1 MADLS
6 TPQKIK
12 EFTAE
17 MPWTD
22 RCPEKTVFQRVV
34 KNAMECGDKPALSFQ
49 LKSGPT
55 DPAETLTWSDLRGK
69 TAQAAN
75 LFRRLGIHEGDV
87 VAYLMPNANETVISY
102 LGALTAGIV
111 CPINPTLSPEHI
123 AGILRETGAKVVITL
138 KPFPKADVAQTTA
151 EAVALAPGVETILEV
166 DLKRYLKPPL
176 AWLIPLLRPKTTTS
190 HGAQVLDFNEELAK
204 EPTTLSFEESEED
217 RDCAYFH
224 TGGTTGIPKIVRH
237 KQSGTLF
244 NGMTAEEFCVG
255 RDAVILCPLPM
266 FHVFAALPCLM
277 ACVSSGAHMV
287 MPTPAGYRGD
297 GVFDNIWKLIER
309 WRVTF
314 LVGVPTA
321 IAAMMQRPVNAD
333 VSSLEYTFSGS
344 APLPVELFNR
354 YQNATGV
361 KILEGYGMSEATC
374 LISGNPPIGERKIG
388 SVGMPFPYTDVRI
401 CMCNDD
407 GSVLKDCEVNEIGEI
422 CVYNPGVNIG
432 ETYVEQAKNIGLF
445 VDEKYMRTG
454 DLGRLDE
461 NGYLW
466 ITGRAKDLI
475 IRGGHNIDPAIIEE
489 ALAAHPDVAM
499 AGAIG
504 QPDAYSGEIPCV
516 YVELVDGAQTSVDAL
531 MEHAQSHVEERAAV
545 PKYVE
550 ILDELP
556 KTAVGKIFKPDLRK
570 MAITRTYDT
579 ALSEA
584 GINTNVASVIDDKH
598 RGLVAQLT
606 PFDGSDDA
614 AITDVLGKFTRP
626 WEWSKG

>member
-1 MADLS
+1 V
-6 TPQKIK
+6 
-12 EFTAE
+12 
-17 MPWTD
+17 
-22 RCPEKTVFQRVV
+22 VF
-34 KNAMECGDKPALSFQ
+34 
-49 LKSGPT
+49 
-55 DPAETLTWSDLRGK
+55 
-69 TAQAAN
+69 
-75 LFRRLGIHEGDV
+75 
-87 VAYLMPNANETVISY
+87 
-102 LGALTAGIV
+102 
-111 CPINPTLSPEHI
+111 
-123 AGILRETGAKVVITL
+123 
-138 KPFPKADVAQTTA
+138 
-151 EAVALAPGVETILEV
+151 
-166 DLKRYLKPPL
+166 
-176 AWLIPLLRPKTTTS
+176 
-190 HGAQVLDFNEELAK
+190 
-204 EPTTLSFEESEED
+204 
-217 RDCAYFH
+217 
-224 TGGTTGIPKIVRH
+224 
-237 KQSGTLF
+237 
-244 NGMTAEEFCVG
+244 
-255 RDAVILCPLPM
+255 
-266 FHVFAALPCLM
+266 
-277 ACVSSGAHMV
+277 
-287 MPTPAGYRGD
+287 PTPAGYRGD

-504 QPDAYSGEIPCV
+504 QPDASM
-516 YVELVDGAQTSVDAL
+516 LNWS
-531 MEHAQSHVEERAAV
+531 MEHKHQWMRLWNTRSRTSKNALLCQSTSRFWTNF
-545 PKYVE
+545 PKPPSAKSSNPTCAKWPSPE
-550 ILDELP
+550 PMTQRSPRL
-556 KTAVGKIFKPDLRK
+556 
-570 MAITRTYDT
+570 
-579 ALSEA
+579 
-584 GINTNVASVIDDKH
+584 AS
-598 RGLVAQLT
+598 T
-606 PFDGSDDA
+606 PTSPA
-614 AITDVLGKFTRP
+614 
-626 WEWSKG
+626 